1 MPVEAGLLLAL
12 GEDTKFAMRS
22 LAQLRNKLKSVSNEA
37 LSVCK
42 FAQYIM
48 R

>member
-12 GEDTKFAMRS
+12 GEDTKLATRC
-22 LAQLRNKLKSVSNEA
+22 LAQLRTHLGSVSSEA

-48 R
+48 H